1 MVVTVHPDG
10 GPPDRGTDG
19 TGGRCQT
26 AQMVQGG
33 TGGPRL
39 ANERTRVMTA
49 AAVGAVAG
57 VAVAWF
63 VPWQL
68 SVLVAWDVTVVVLVV
83 WIWVTLWP
91 LDATDREGGDGRDN
105 SRQSTSILL
114 VSTSVASLVGVALAV
129 IKAKT
134 QPAHVDALM
143 TTVGVL
149 TVVLSWAL
157 VHTLF
162 ALRYAHLY
170 YSDHPGGIDFK
181 NDAPPDFL
189 DFAYVAFTVGMTF
202 QVSDTDVQ
210 LRAIRRT
217 ILRQALLAYVFGT
230 VIIALTINVVAGFVR

>member
-1 MVVTVHPDG
+1 
-10 GPPDRGTDG
+10 
-19 TGGRCQT
+19 
-26 AQMVQGG
+26 
-33 TGGPRL
+33 
-39 ANERTRVMTA
+39 MTA

-91 LDATDREGGDGRDN
+91 LDADETARVATAEDN

-114 VSTSVASLVGVALAV
+114 VSASVASLVGVALAV

-143 TTVGVL
+143 TAVGVL